1 MGIGT
6 VELYSCI
13 VILFRGT
20 IKETT
25 ATTDTRSAK
34 AYDNLSNIEE
44 GDSTT
49 PASGKP
55 RYGTLRFYQATC
67 YKYQ

>member
-1 MGIGT
+1 MGVGT
-6 VELYSCI
+6 VGLYSCI
-13 VILFRGT
+13 FILFRGT

-25 ATTDTRSAK
+25 ATTGTHSAK
-34 AYDNLSNIEE
+34 AFDNSSYIEE